1 MERELEGERERE
13 REREGERANEKESIL
28 ELAKVQELTKTYQDS
43 DLSVCFSA
51 CLSGISKNQTDRQW
65 RSQAC
70 T

>member
-13 REREGERANEKESIL
+13 RERGRERANEKESIL